1 MPRSCL
7 DADSVAGTRKTS
19 FLAHVTTP
27 PPRCRIR
34 ALPFRELE
42 PWPSIEVAKS
52 TSDGARD
59 IIIRVGAHAVMD
71 SPKNTTNI
79 FRIAPSP
86 LKLGPYD
93 ARGTGAS
100 GSGTRAEEYDITGV

>member
-19 FLAHVTTP
+19 FPAHVTTP

-59 IIIRVGAHAVMD
+59 IFIRVGAHAVMD
-71 SPKNTTNI
+71 SPTNTANI

-86 LKLGPYD
+86 PKLGPCD
-93 ARGTGAS
+93 EGDTGARGSA
-100 GSGTRAEEYDITGV
+100 TRAGEYDITGV